1 MYKRNLLVILALI
14 LTSISIDAF
23 ATKRI
28 IPIRGKWFDNILRS
42 STEPIVTIEDTT
54 LEIYFPTELNDV
66 LISIY
71 DEQGNYVFEQHVSV
85 GAMESCFVN
94 LQKERQYYLELSH
107 NDRGFLKGEFVILD

>member
-71 DEQGNYVFEQHVSV
+71 DEQGNYVFEQYVSV

-94 LQKERQYYLELSH
+94 LFNLGVYRVEIMHFAKGVL
-107 NDRGFLKGEFVILD
+107 RGDFIIK